1 MDIEPGTSSE
11 ADKDLA
17 ALGDGW
23 TKSLKFIPGFS
34 YKKLEGHLVLE
45 AKKTP
50 DGKPAEALK
59 HKKSGYKLFK
69 AGYPRQIMVKP
80 NVKKGNEAVHFVVQC
95 HVNAEMKKKQYLVYV
110 HLHQHSGDIAYAK
123 CYCPDGAG
131 RCCKHVAATLY
142 QLLDYIELGLSD
154 IPDDKTCTQEL
165 QKWHVPRKN
174 TTQAAL
180 LFEDLIFPQDS
191 YDKDKKGRKRPIPE
205 GKREDYCSTREKVSK
220 DDLEWL
226 KTSLEKAGSTCH
238 LVGILGN
245 TNCEPCEFTA
255 NELPSRQ
262 RIMKAAE
269 VGDKLDQTAVRSSI
283 LKKLTQNLDC
293 TCVPDKE
300 NCEKYI
306 MEKLFVNNEG
316 CREIEKN
323 MCKQN
328 ECEEWYKQR
337 KCRLTSSL
345 FGCVVKRRK
354 TIYPKTIV
362 NKITKPSQIKNASC
376 QWGIENEQKALIKYH
391 EYKDEINEHVALCSA
406 CGLVV
411 NPMWPWL
418 GASPDALILD
428 KREESMYGAVE
439 VKCPASKSG
448 MSIINACSDKSFC
461 LEIVNGKPC
470 LKKNHVYYYQV
481 QGVMAICQLCF
492 VDFVV
497 YTVSDV
503 HVERIYF
510 SKVEW
515 EKCTLP
521 ELTTFYFNYLMP
533 DTVTVL

>member
-1 MDIEPGTSSE
+1 
-11 ADKDLA
+11 
-17 ALGDGW
+17 
-23 TKSLKFIPGFS
+23 
-34 YKKLEGHLVLE
+34 
-45 AKKTP
+45 
-50 DGKPAEALK
+50 
-59 HKKSGYKLFK
+59 
-69 AGYPRQIMVKP
+69 
-80 NVKKGNEAVHFVVQC
+80 
-95 HVNAEMKKKQYLVYV
+95 
-110 HLHQHSGDIAYAK
+110 
-123 CYCPDGAG
+123 
-131 RCCKHVAATLY
+131 
-142 QLLDYIELGLSD
+142 
-154 IPDDKTCTQEL
+154 
-165 QKWHVPRKN
+165 
-174 TTQAAL
+174 
-180 LFEDLIFPQDS
+180 
-191 YDKDKKGRKRPIPE
+191 
-205 GKREDYCSTREKVSK
+205 
-220 DDLEWL
+220 
-226 KTSLEKAGSTCH
+226 
-238 LVGILGN
+238 
-245 TNCEPCEFTA
+245 
-255 NELPSRQ
+255 
-262 RIMKAAE
+262 
-269 VGDKLDQTAVRSSI
+269 
-283 LKKLTQNLDC
+283 
-293 TCVPDKE
+293 
-300 NCEKYI
+300 

-323 MCKQN
+323 TRKQN
-328 ECEEWYKQR
+328 ECEVWYKHR

-362 NKITKPSQIKNASC
+362 NKITKPSQINASC
-376 QWGIENEQKALIKYH
+376 QWGIENEQKGLIKYH
-391 EYKDEINEHVALCSA
+391 EYKDEINKHVALCSA

-411 NPMWPWL
+411 NLMWPWL

-481 QGVMAICQLCF
+481 QGVICQLCF

-521 ELTTFYFNYLMP
+521 ELTTFDFNYLMP

>member
-1 MDIEPGTSSE
+1 M
-11 ADKDLA
+11 
-17 ALGDGW
+17 
-23 TKSLKFIPGFS
+23 
-34 YKKLEGHLVLE
+34 
-45 AKKTP
+45 
-50 DGKPAEALK
+50 
-59 HKKSGYKLFK
+59 
-69 AGYPRQIMVKP
+69 
-80 NVKKGNEAVHFVVQC
+80 
-95 HVNAEMKKKQYLVYV
+95 
-110 HLHQHSGDIAYAK
+110 
-123 CYCPDGAG
+123 
-131 RCCKHVAATLY
+131 AATLY

-174 TTQAAL
+174 TTQEAL

-220 DDLEWL
+220 DDLERL

-262 RIMKAAE
+262 RIMKAGE

-323 MCKQN
+323 TRKQN

-391 EYKDEINEHVALCSA
+391 EYKNEINEHVALCSA

-470 LKKNHVYYYQV
+470 LKRNHVY
-481 QGVMAICQLCF
+481 
-492 VDFVV
+492 
-497 YTVSDV
+497 
-503 HVERIYF
+503 
-510 SKVEW
+510 
-515 EKCTLP
+515 
-521 ELTTFYFNYLMP
+521 
-533 DTVTVL
+533 